1 MEVTT
6 TITVALG
13 GLLTGAVVPYLYSL
27 FHNQKA
33 KLDKETKDILE
44 KHGKTL
50 EHIKAQQD

>member
-1 MEVTT
+1 MEVAT

-13 GLLTGAVVPYLYSL
+13 GLLTGAVVPYLCSL